1 MSEIP
6 GGSDLGGRPP
16 ATDEHD
22 ASWSMDKGVR
32 AVRRFN
38 DSYGLVFALILL
50 VLFVTALA
58 GDVTWGGALT
68 VVVLAVTLIV
78 TLRASEIRPRTV
90 RNVTIAVGVATAL
103 AVVSAA
109 SGVEGHGYPLT
120 SVLAAALVVGAP
132 IAILHRLRRHVEVT
146 MRTVMGALCI
156 YLFIGLFFAVAYGG
170 LSSLDNDAFFVQTDE
185 PTQVDFIY
193 FSYVTQATVGYGD
206 LSAATD
212 VGRMLAI
219 TEGLLGQIY
228 LVTIVA
234 LLVGNLGRERPA
246 RRLTRETSQDEG
258 GGGGPSPG
266 ADSGPSGETQSDR
279 AEPLG
284 GSG

>member
-1 MSEIP
+1 MDDP
-6 GGSDLGGRPP
+6 QDKGLP
-16 ATDEHD
+16 AAEERD
-22 ASWSMDKGVR
+22 ASSTADKSIR

-50 VLFVTALA
+50 VLLVTAVA
-58 GDVTWGGALT
+58 GDVEWGGALT

-78 TLRASEIRPRTV
+78 TLRASEVRPRTA
-90 RNVTIAVGVATAL
+90 RIVTILVGIATVL
-103 AVVSAA
+103 AIVSTA
-109 SGVEGHGYPLT
+109 SGIEGRGYRLT
-120 SVLAAALVVGAP
+120 SLLAAGLVIGAP
-132 IAILHRLRRHVEVT
+132 VAILHRLRRHVEVT

-156 YLFIGLFFAVAYGG
+156 YLFIGLFFALAYGG
-170 LSSLDNDAFFVQTDE
+170 LSSFEDGAFFVQTDE

-212 VGRMLAI
+212 LGRMLAI

-246 RRLTRETSQDEG
+246 RRVALDVSRDEGEG
-258 GGGGPSPG
+258 GGPGPG
-266 ADSGPSGETQSDR
+266 AGSEPSGEAQSDR
-279 AEPLG
+279 AELADRG
-284 GSG
+284 D

>member
-1 MSEIP
+1 MDDP
-6 GGSDLGGRPP
+6 QDKGLP
-16 ATDEHD
+16 AAEERD
-22 ASWSMDKGVR
+22 ASSTADKSIR

-50 VLFVTALA
+50 VLLVTAVA
-58 GDVTWGGALT
+58 GDVEWGGALT

-78 TLRASEIRPRTV
+78 TLRASEVRPRTA
-90 RNVTIAVGVATAL
+90 RIVTILVGIATVL
-103 AVVSAA
+103 AIVSTA
-109 SGVEGHGYPLT
+109 SGIEGRGYRLT
-120 SVLAAALVVGAP
+120 SLLAAGLVIGAP
-132 IAILHRLRRHVEVT
+132 VAILHRLRRHVEVT

-156 YLFIGLFFAVAYGG
+156 YLFIGLFFALAYGG
-170 LSSLDNDAFFVQTDE
+170 LSSFEDGAFFVQTDE

-212 VGRMLAI
+212 LGRMLAI

-246 RRLTRETSQDEG
+246 RRVARDVSRDEGEG
-258 GGGGPSPG
+258 GGPGPG
-266 ADSGPSGETQSDR
+266 AGSEPSGEAQSDR
-279 AEPLG
+279 AELADRG
-284 GSG
+284 G

>member
-1 MSEIP
+1 MDDP
-6 GGSDLGGRPP
+6 QDKGLP
-16 ATDEHD
+16 AAEERD
-22 ASWSMDKGVR
+22 ASSTADKSIR

-50 VLFVTALA
+50 VLLVTAVA
-58 GDVTWGGALT
+58 GDVEWGGALT

-78 TLRASEIRPRTV
+78 TLRASEVRPRTA
-90 RNVTIAVGVATAL
+90 RIVTILVGIATVL
-103 AVVSAA
+103 AIVSTA
-109 SGVEGHGYPLT
+109 SGIEGRGYRLT
-120 SVLAAALVVGAP
+120 SLLAAGLVIGAP
-132 IAILHRLRRHVEVT
+132 VAILHRLRRHVEVT

-156 YLFIGLFFAVAYGG
+156 YLFIGLFFALAYGG
-170 LSSLDNDAFFVQTDE
+170 LSSFEDGAFFVQTDE

-212 VGRMLAI
+212 LGRMLAI

-246 RRLTRETSQDEG
+246 RRVARDVSRDEGEG
-258 GGGGPSPG
+258 GGPGPG
-266 ADSGPSGETQSDR
+266 AGSEPSGEAPSDR
-279 AEPLG
+279 PELADRG
-284 GSG
+284 G

>member
-1 MSEIP
+1 MSGPE
-6 GGSDLGGRPP
+6 
-16 ATDEHD
+16 DERVPTAEERD
-22 ASWSMDKGVR
+22 TSSTADKGMR

-50 VLFVTALA
+50 VLLVTAVA
-58 GDVTWGGALT
+58 GDVEWGGALT

-78 TLRASEIRPRTV
+78 TLRASEVRPRTV
-90 RNVTIAVGVATAL
+90 RIVAVVVGIATAL
-103 AVVSAA
+103 AVVSTA
-109 SGVEGHGYPLT
+109 SGIEERGYRLT
-120 SVLAAALVVGAP
+120 SLLAAGLVIGAP
-132 IAILHRLRRHVEVT
+132 VAILHRLRRHVEVT

-156 YLFIGLFFAVAYGG
+156 YLFIGLFFALAYGG
-170 LSSLDNDAFFVQTDE
+170 LSSFEDGAFFVQTDE

-212 VGRMLAI
+212 LGRMLAI

-246 RRLTRETSQDEG
+246 RRVARDVSRDEG
-258 GGGGPSPG
+258 EGRGPGPG
-266 ADSGPSGETQSDR
+266 AGSEPSGESLDDR
-279 AEPLG
+279 AQPPDG
-284 GSG
+284 GG

>member
-1 MSEIP
+1 MDDPQDKGLSAAEE
-6 GGSDLGGRPP
+6 R
-16 ATDEHD
+16 D
-22 ASWSMDKGVR
+22 ASSTADKSFR

-50 VLFVTALA
+50 VLLVTAVA
-58 GDVTWGGALT
+58 GDVEWGGALT

-78 TLRASEIRPRTV
+78 TLRASEVRPRTV
-90 RNVTIAVGVATAL
+90 RIVAVMVGIATAL
-103 AVVSAA
+103 AVVSTA
-109 SGVEGHGYPLT
+109 SGIEGRGYRLT
-120 SVLAAALVVGAP
+120 SLLAAGLVIGAP
-132 IAILHRLRRHVEVT
+132 VAILHRLRRHVEVT

-156 YLFIGLFFAVAYGG
+156 YLFIGLFFALAYGG
-170 LSSLDNDAFFVQTDE
+170 LSSFEDGAFFVQTDE

-212 VGRMLAI
+212 LGRMLAI

-246 RRLTRETSQDEG
+246 RRVARDVSRDEG
-258 GGGGPSPG
+258 EGRGPGPG
-266 ADSGPSGETQSDR
+266 AGSEPSGEAQSDR
-279 AEPLG
+279 AELADG
-284 GSG
+284 GG

>member
-1 MSEIP
+1 MDDP
-6 GGSDLGGRPP
+6 QDKGLP
-16 ATDEHD
+16 AAEERD
-22 ASWSMDKGVR
+22 ASSTADKSIR

-50 VLFVTALA
+50 VLLVTAVA
-58 GDVTWGGALT
+58 GDVEWGGALT

-78 TLRASEIRPRTV
+78 TLRASEVRPRTA
-90 RNVTIAVGVATAL
+90 RIVTILVGIATVL
-103 AVVSAA
+103 AIVSTA
-109 SGVEGHGYPLT
+109 SGIEGRGYRLT
-120 SVLAAALVVGAP
+120 SLLAAGLVIGAP
-132 IAILHRLRRHVEVT
+132 VAILHRLRRHVEVT

-156 YLFIGLFFAVAYGG
+156 YLFIGLFFALAYGG
-170 LSSLDNDAFFVQTDE
+170 LSSFEDGAFFVQTDE

-212 VGRMLAI
+212 LGRMLAI

-246 RRLTRETSQDEG
+246 RRVARDVSRDEGEG
-258 GGGGPSPG
+258 GGPGPG
-266 ADSGPSGETQSDR
+266 AGREPSGEAQSDR
-279 AEPLG
+279 AELADG
-284 GSG
+284 GG

>member
-1 MSEIP
+1 MDDP
-6 GGSDLGGRPP
+6 QDKGLP
-16 ATDEHD
+16 AAEERD
-22 ASWSMDKGVR
+22 ASSTADKSIR

-50 VLFVTALA
+50 VLLVTAVA
-58 GDVTWGGALT
+58 GDVEWGGALT

-78 TLRASEIRPRTV
+78 TLRASEVRPRTA
-90 RNVTIAVGVATAL
+90 RIVTILVGIATVL
-103 AVVSAA
+103 AIVSTA
-109 SGVEGHGYPLT
+109 SGIEGRGYRLT
-120 SVLAAALVVGAP
+120 SLLAAGLVIGAP
-132 IAILHRLRRHVEVT
+132 VAILHRLRRHVEVT

-156 YLFIGLFFAVAYGG
+156 YLFIGLFFALAYGG

-234 LLVGNLGRERPA
+234 LLVSNIGQERPA
-246 RRLTRETSQDEG
+246 RRLARMSSEDEVEPGRPEPGREG
-258 GGGGPSPG
+258 K
-266 ADSGPSGETQSDR
+266 PSGEAPSDR
-279 AEPLG
+279 AELADG
-284 GSG
+284 GG

>member
-1 MSEIP
+1 MN
-6 GGSDLGGRPP
+6 DLRDKGVP
-16 ATDEHD
+16 ATDERD
-22 ASWSMDKGVR
+22 ASWSMDRGVR

-50 VLFVTALA
+50 VLFVTAVA
-58 GDVTWGGALT
+58 GDVEWGGALT

-78 TLRASEIRPRTV
+78 TLRASEVRPRTV
-90 RNVTIAVGVATAL
+90 RIVTTLVSVATAL
-103 AVVSAA
+103 AVVSTA
-109 SGVEGHGYPLT
+109 SGIERHFPLT
-120 SVLAAALVVGAP
+120 TVLAAALVIGAP
-132 IAILHRLRRHVEVT
+132 VAIVHRLRRHVEVT

-234 LLVGNLGRERPA
+234 LLVSNIGQERPA
-246 RRLTRETSQDEG
+246 RRLARMSSEDEVEPGRPEPGREG
-258 GGGGPSPG
+258 K
-266 ADSGPSGETQSDR
+266 PSGEAPSDR
-279 AEPLG
+279 AELADG
-284 GSG
+284 GG

>member
-1 MSEIP
+1 MDDP
-6 GGSDLGGRPP
+6 Q
-16 ATDEHD
+16 
-22 ASWSMDKGVR
+22 DKGLPAAEERNASSTADKSIR

-50 VLFVTALA
+50 VLLVTAVA
-58 GDVTWGGALT
+58 GDVEWGGALT

-78 TLRASEIRPRTV
+78 TLRASEVRPRTA
-90 RNVTIAVGVATAL
+90 RIVTILVGIATVL
-103 AVVSAA
+103 AIVSTA
-109 SGVEGHGYPLT
+109 SGIEGRGYRLT
-120 SVLAAALVVGAP
+120 SLLAAGLVIGAP
-132 IAILHRLRRHVEVT
+132 VAILHRLRRHVEVT

-156 YLFIGLFFAVAYGG
+156 YLFIGLFFALAYGG
-170 LSSLDNDAFFVQTDE
+170 LSSFEDGAFFVQTDE

-212 VGRMLAI
+212 FGRMLAI

-246 RRLTRETSQDEG
+246 RRVARDVSRDEGEG
-258 GGGGPSPG
+258 GGPGPG
-266 ADSGPSGETQSDR
+266 AGSEPSGESPDER
-279 AEPLG
+279 AQPADG
-284 GSG
+284 GG